1 MSQQDRTAEKILD
14 DAIENSHAY
23 CEISNEERD
32 IILSA
37 MESYTTLKTD
47 ALESLKNS
55 QREYLLC
62 RSMLRDSDAE
72 LTASKQRIKELEEQ
86 LQARA
91 NRVKE
96 ITLEYES
103 DLHETKQKLYAER
116 KRIKYSIEQITTLD
130 KEKIPAAIL
139 QVKRILVNA
148 ELSNGAYEY
157 FGNICSLIESDVL

>member
-1 MSQQDRTAEKILD
+1 MSQQDINRTEREEKNKILD
-14 DAIENSHAY
+14 DHSIFGEVERFHA
-23 CEISNEERD
+23 R
-32 IILSA
+32 LA
-37 MESYTTLKTD
+37 MTDFATLKTD

-72 LTASKQRIKELEEQ
+72 LTASKQRIKELDEQ
-86 LQARA
+86 LQDRA

-130 KEKIPAAIL
+130 KEKIPDAIL

-157 FGNICSLIESDVL
+157 FGNICNLIESDVL